1 MSKFAVIME
10 TSGEECESWYYFV
23 KYDGN
28 ETALKHLKTQLES
41 VEQAAAYSD
50 ISVFDVET
58 DNLVSEQT
66 VDEMVLLELN
76 SVMYHRKFVGKMEM
90 IDFGFKSKHKDTR
103 KLAKI
108 DEKLSN
114 GLIDNFLGEEFIPK
128 KHRLTGSEVYSS
140 DEMSESSDDD
150 SGSDSDE
157 ISDLDEK
164 LPSSLKI

>member
-1 MSKFAVIME
+1 MSKFSVIME

-28 ETALKHLKTQLES
+28 EKALEHLKTQLES
-41 VEQAAAYSD
+41 VEQSAAYSD
-50 ISVFDVET
+50 ISVFDVEI

-76 SVMYHRKFVGKMEM
+76 SVMYHRKFVGSMKM

-114 GLIDNFLGEEFIPK
+114 GLIDNFLGEEFIPET
-128 KHRLTGSEVYSS
+128 HRLTGNEVYSS